1 MRISTLMGTGFL
13 LALGAVAA
21 HADDAPA
28 QDPLVTAHAERLA
41 VGTCGTCHGVRGVSQ
56 QPKYPRLAAQNPGY
70 LAAQL
75 RAFRGQQRGDPDAI
89 GYMWGMSASLE
100 DSTIDAL
107 AAYYAAQPAG
117 APLKSGTSANVG
129 RGREIY
135 EKGVEASGV
144 PACSACHGPD
154 AHGIADFP
162 RLAGQHAQYV
172 MKQLASFQN
181 NMRNV
186 AVMHGVAT
194 GLKTEEMSEVAAF
207 IETLP

>member
-1 MRISTLMGTGFL
+1 MHYFKI
-13 LALGAVAA
+13 LGAGLLLSLGAAAARADDVAA
-21 HADDAPA
+21 T
-28 QDPLVTAHAERLA
+28 DPVVAAHAERLA
-41 VGTCGTCHGVRGVSQ
+41 IGTCGTCHGVRGISQ
-56 QPKYPRLAAQNPGY
+56 QPKYPRLAGQNAGY

-117 APLKSGTSANVG
+117 APLAAADAATVS

-135 EKGVEASGV
+135 EKGIASAGV

-154 AHGIADFP
+154 GHGIADFP

-172 MKQLASFQN
+172 MKQLASFQS

-186 AVMHGVAT
+186 AVMHGVASA
-194 GLKTEEMSEVAAF
+194 LNLEQVSAVAAF
-207 IETLP
+207 IESQP

>member
-1 MRISTLMGTGFL
+1 MRNAII
-13 LALGAVAA
+13 LGASLVLTLGAA
-21 HADDAPA
+21 TARADEAA
-28 QDPLVTAHAERLA
+28 DPVVTAHAERLA
-41 VGTCGTCHGVRGVSQ
+41 IGTCGTCHGTKGISQ
-56 QPKYPRLAAQNPGY
+56 QPKYPRLAGQNPTY

-75 RAFRGQQRGDPDAI
+75 KAFRGQQRGDPDAI

-107 AAYYAAQPAG
+107 AAYYAAQPASPG
-117 APLKSGTSANVG
+117 STAHDAAMVA

-135 EKGVEASGV
+135 EKGVEAAGV

-186 AVMHGVAT
+186 AVMHGVAQA
-194 GLKTEEMSEVAAF
+194 LKVDEMRSVAAF
-207 IETLP
+207 LETLP

>member
-1 MRISTLMGTGFL
+1 MRNVII
-13 LALGAVAA
+13 LGAGLLMTLGAA
-21 HADDAPA
+21 SARADEAA
-28 QDPLVTAHAERLA
+28 DPTVTAHAERLA
-41 VGTCGTCHGVRGVSQ
+41 VGTCGTCHGVRGISQ
-56 QPKYPRLAAQNPGY
+56 QPKYPRLAGQNPTY

-100 DSTIDAL
+100 DGTIDAL
-107 AAYYAAQPAG
+107 AAYYAAQPAPTPSTNHD
-117 APLKSGTSANVG
+117 AAMVA

-135 EKGVEASGV
+135 EKGVESAGV

-186 AVMHGVAT
+186 AVMHGVAQA
-194 GLKTEEMSEVAAF
+194 LKVEEMRSVAAF
-207 IETLP
+207 LETLP

>member
-1 MRISTLMGTGFL
+1 MRNAIILSATLLLTLGFT
-13 LALGAVAA
+13 AA
-21 HADDAPA
+21 RADEAT
-28 QDPLVTAHAERLA
+28 DPEVMAHAERLA
-41 VGTCGTCHGVRGVSQ
+41 IGTCGTCHGVKGISQ
-56 QPKYPRLAAQNPGY
+56 QPKYPRLAGQNPTY

-75 RAFRGQQRGDPDAI
+75 KAFRGQQRGDPDAI

-107 AAYYAAQPAG
+107 AAYYAAQTAVGGSAG
-117 APLKSGTSANVG
+117 HDAPMVA

-135 EKGVEASGV
+135 EKGVESAGV

-186 AVMHGVAT
+186 AVMHGVAQA
-194 GLKTEEMSEVAAF
+194 LKVDEMRSVAAYL
-207 IETLP
+207 ETMP